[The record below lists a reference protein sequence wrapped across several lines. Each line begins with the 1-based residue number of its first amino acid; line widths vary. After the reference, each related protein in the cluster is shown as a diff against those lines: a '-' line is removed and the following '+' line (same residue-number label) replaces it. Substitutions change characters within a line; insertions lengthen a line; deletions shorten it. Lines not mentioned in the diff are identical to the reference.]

1 MKTAAPHVE
10 ACLQRAGGDLCH
22 VTSQLGPQLSWPIL
36 GAARPPDSTEKNP
49 LTPTDI
55 LFPQVEGFSLP
66 TVLDYHE
73 TKAITNGASRE
84 LEHFNYS

>member
-1 MKTAAPHVE
+1 MLRHASNAREERSLSCDITA
-10 ACLQRAGGDLCH
+10 RASAELADM
-22 VTSQLGPQLSWPIL
+22 
-36 GAARPPDSTEKNP
+36 GAARPPESTEKNP